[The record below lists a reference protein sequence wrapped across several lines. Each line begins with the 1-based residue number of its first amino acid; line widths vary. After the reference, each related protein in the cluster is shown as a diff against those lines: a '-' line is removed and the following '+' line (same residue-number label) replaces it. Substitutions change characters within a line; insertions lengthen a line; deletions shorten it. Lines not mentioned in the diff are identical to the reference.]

1 MSSPLQWLH
10 YVIHRAL
17 LNTMDTHS
25 RPCFLFQGRAYVR
38 RNGQDLSTLLGYL
51 ESPFLNFWAPLSVT
65 IVLREINATESE
77 FRENYSFKL
86 RRVN

>member
-1 MSSPLQWLH
+1 MSNPLLWLH

-51 ESPFLNFWAPLSVT
+51 ESPFLNFLGTTFRDNSVE
-65 IVLREINATESE
+65 RNK
-77 FRENYSFKL
+77 RY
-86 RRVN
+86 RVRVP